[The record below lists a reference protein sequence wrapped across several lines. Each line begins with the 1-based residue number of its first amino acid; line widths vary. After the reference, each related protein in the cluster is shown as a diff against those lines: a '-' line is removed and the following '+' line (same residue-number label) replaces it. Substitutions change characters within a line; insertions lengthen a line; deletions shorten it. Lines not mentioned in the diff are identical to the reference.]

1 MKFFFSSRRACL
13 AAFEISLA
21 LFISG
26 CAIYK
31 TPELPNDQLATIVV
45 ADKDRHHELT
55 IESVDGATNLRSCEG
70 QIPLL
75 KFCKELKIQSG
86 KRSIVIGYYT
96 YDGSVRRSGKAKLV
110 FEAQAGRLY
119 TAHVRSIE
127 GGTMFSTRV
136 TDDQGYSVK
145 LLKNE

>member
-45 ADKDRHHELT
+45 ADKDRPRAHNRISRWRYEFEIMIEIHSALERNYEL
-55 IESVDGATNLRSCEG
+55 A
-70 QIPLL
+70 
-75 KFCKELKIQSG
+75 
-86 KRSIVIGYYT
+86 
-96 YDGSVRRSGKAKLV
+96 
-110 FEAQAGRLY
+110 
-119 TAHVRSIE
+119 
-127 GGTMFSTRV
+127 
-136 TDDQGYSVK
+136 
-145 LLKNE
+145 